1 MSCHPWFVAL
11 VMVSLS
17 FSAQEQCRAELQ
29 HYKGDLEKMDGPG
42 PPSSRVS
49 ATSGGSASHPND
61 QGSTGSD
68 ESDSILS
75 RIPLL
80 KKIFRS
86 GPSCNSSPVH
96 LTGRKPKALV
106 IDGPT
111 LHFALDPALKCLF
124 LDVAKRCHAVIC
136 CRATP
141 LQKAAVVDLVKV
153 QLKQMTLA
161 IGDGANDVSMM
172 QKANVGVGIAGKEGM
187 QAVMASDFAMARFK
201 FLVKLLL
208 VHGHWCYSRLGNMM
222 YYFFYKNVV
231 S

>member
-1 MSCHPWFVAL
+1 
-11 VMVSLS
+11 
-17 FSAQEQCRAELQ
+17 
-29 HYKGDLEKMDGPG
+29 MDRPG
-42 PPSSRVS
+42 SRV
-49 ATSGGSASHPND
+49 TSMNNHHD

-80 KKIFRS
+80 KKFFRT
-86 GPSCNSSPVH
+86 GTCNASPIH
-96 LTGRKPKALV
+96 LEGRKPKALV

-111 LHFALDPALKCLF
+111 LHYALDPALKCCF
-124 LDVAKRCHAVIC
+124 LAVAQRCHAVIC

-153 QLKQMTLA
+153 NLNQMTLA

-208 VHGHWCYSRLGNMM
+208 VHGHWCYSRLANMM

-231 S
+231 SYFACG

>member
-1 MSCHPWFVAL
+1 
-11 VMVSLS
+11 
-17 FSAQEQCRAELQ
+17 
-29 HYKGDLEKMDGPG
+29 MDGRPH
-42 PPSSRVS
+42 V
-49 ATSGGSASHPND
+49 GGSGHPID
-61 QGSTGSD
+61 QGSNGSD

-86 GPSCNSSPVH
+86 GASCNSSPVH
-96 LTGRKPKALV
+96 LTTGKPKALV

-124 LDVAKRCHAVIC
+124 LEVAKRCHTVIC

-141 LQKAAVVDLVKV
+141 LQKAAVVELVKV
-153 QLKQMTLA
+153 QLRQMTLA

-208 VHGHWCYSRLGNMM
+208 VHGHWSYSRLGNMM

-231 S
+231 SYFLLLFNV

>member
-1 MSCHPWFVAL
+1 MDRPSH
-11 VMVSLS
+11 VSS
-17 FSAQEQCRAELQ
+17 
-29 HYKGDLEKMDGPG
+29 
-42 PPSSRVS
+42 
-49 ATSGGSASHPND
+49 TSGSSHPND

-86 GPSCNSSPVH
+86 GSSCNSSPVH
-96 LTGRKPKALV
+96 LTGKPKALV

-124 LDVAKRCHAVIC
+124 LEVAKRCHAVIC

-208 VHGHWCYSRLGNMM
+208 VHGHWSYSRLGNMM

-231 S
+231 SSFIA

>member
-1 MSCHPWFVAL
+1 MCSRF
-11 VMVSLS
+11 LS
-17 FSAQEQCRAELQ
+17 AAMQAQCKDELEFC
-29 HYKGDLEKMDGPG
+29 KGELEKMERSHTHPG
-42 PPSSRVS
+42 NV
-49 ATSGGSASHPND
+49 GD

-68 ESDSILS
+68 DSDSILS

-80 KKIFRS
+80 KMIFKNGS
-86 GPSCNSSPVH
+86 MCNSSGPV
-96 LTGRKPKALV
+96 LTTGKPKALV

-111 LHFALDPALKCLF
+111 LHFALDPSLKCLF

-141 LQKAAVVDLVKV
+141 LQKAAVVDLVKSN
-153 QLKQMTLA
+153 LNQMTLA

-208 VHGHWCYSRLGNMM
+208 VHGHWCYSRLANMM

-231 S
+231 SISCIISVT

>member
-1 MSCHPWFVAL
+1 
-11 VMVSLS
+11 
-17 FSAQEQCRAELQ
+17 
-29 HYKGDLEKMDGPG
+29 MD
-42 PPSSRVS
+42 SSRPRS
-49 ATSGGSASHPND
+49 SNAADT
-61 QGSTGSD
+61 GSTGSED
-68 ESDSILS
+68 SDSILT

-80 KKIFRS
+80 KKIL
-86 GPSCNSSPVH
+86 GNGAPCNSSPVR
-96 LTGRKPKALV
+96 LTGKPKALV

-111 LHFALDPALKCLF
+111 LQHALDPALRCLF
-124 LDVAKRCHAVIC
+124 LDVAKRCHCVIC

-153 QLKQMTLA
+153 NLRQMTLA

-208 VHGHWCYSRLGNMM
+208 VHGHWCYSRLANTM

-231 S
+231 SRVLILCMDVYMYT